1 MRRIDRDGGARAGVR
16 AIAIADPPPAV
27 AVAEVTAFFE
37 WGRALVEAVR
47 RGRMSD
53 AEARAQLAE
62 TMAAGQS
69 RVQGEVRQRIRRHHH
84 LWCNTFGYSTYCN
97 GY

>member
-1 MRRIDRDGGARAGVR
+1 VTAAQELACARNYVAANPV
-16 AIAIADPPPAV
+16 PAV
-27 AVAEVTAFFE
+27 GVAEVTAFFE
-37 WGRALVEAVR
+37 RGRVLVETVR

-62 TMAAGQS
+62 NMADAQS